1 MRAPVL
7 LQALAPLIVWAELG
21 VRGRG
26 GEHRGKVPP
35 RGVTLDRARLWP
47 RNLASSPA
55 RNLAPNP
62 HPRDPQPRDLH
73 PRDPQPREPYPRDA
87 HPRDLGANPARNLGS
102 SSSRESGSGA
112 PSRESETYPQRNTS
126 TPFIRQ
132 SLPPGKAVLR
142 VLNLN
147 FWGLG
152 WPWGSDKE
160 VRIRALR
167 EELLRGKYDIVLLQE
182 IWYRE
187 DYNIIA
193 SAMPFISHYE
203 SINLGCT
210 SFLLPLGCSGL
221 TILSRHPIT
230 EVRLV
235 PFTHRGSFWRFDG
248 EIFVRKGVEMARI
261 QWEGRTVDV
270 FTTHLVSYTKAEDNR
285 LTRYLQA
292 METISLIARSDA
304 DIAIFGG
311 DLNAQ
316 PVNSPH
322 SPYGMC
328 SNLMKDALLGKHP
341 DASFHPAFATFGNAQ
356 NTYTHSSPPERIDY
370 LMYRAQNHLNVK
382 VLDFSMPLLMAVTP
396 EGQPVSLSDHE
407 ALLATFLVE
416 SKPSPRGPSSAE
428 DQPRDFN
435 QTLVRSRERQSQ
447 SLPRSKG
454 RDW

>member
-7 LQALAPLIVWAELG
+7 LQALAPLFVWAELG
-21 VRGRG
+21 VGRG
-26 GEHRGKVPP
+26 GKVPP
-35 RGVTLDRARLWP
+35 RGVTLDRARELQRDRGRLWP
-47 RNLASSPA
+47 RNLGPTNPA
-55 RNLAPNP
+55 RNLGPNP
-62 HPRDPQPRDLH
+62 HPRD
-73 PRDPQPREPYPRDA
+73 
-87 HPRDLGANPARNLGS
+87 LGSSPTRNLG
-102 SSSRESGSGA
+102 SSRESGSGGA
-112 PSRESETYPQRNTS
+112 TRESEAYPQRNTS

-248 EIFVRKGVEMARI
+248 EIFVRKGVGMARI

-370 LMYRAQNHLNVK
+370 LMYRAQSHLNVK

-396 EGQPVSLSDHE
+396 EGQTVSLSDHE

-416 SKPSPRGPSSAE
+416 SKPSPRGPNGAE
-428 DQPRDFN
+428 DRPRDFN

>member
-1 MRAPVL
+1 MRATVL

-21 VRGRG
+21 VGRG
-26 GEHRGKVPP
+26 GEQRGKLPP
-35 RGVTLDRARLWP
+35 RGVRLDRAREQHQGRLWP
-47 RNLASSPA
+47 RNLGASPARNLGPNPHPRDLGSSPA
-55 RNLAPNP
+55 RNL
-62 HPRDPQPRDLH
+62 
-73 PRDPQPREPYPRDA
+73 
-87 HPRDLGANPARNLGS
+87 G
-102 SSSRESGSGA
+102 SSRESGSGA
-112 PSRESETYPQRNTS
+112 PSRENERELHPRRNTS

-147 FWGLG
+147 FWGIG
-152 WPWGSDKE
+152 WPLSSDKE

-193 SAMPFISHYE
+193 SAMPFISNYE

-248 EIFVRKGVEMARI
+248 EIFVRKGVGMARI

-370 LMYRAQNHLNVK
+370 LMYRAQSHLNVK
-382 VLDFSMPLLMAVTP
+382 VLDFSMPLLKAVTP
-396 EGQPVSLSDHE
+396 EGQTVSLSDHE

-416 SKPSPRGPSSAE
+416 SKSSQRGPNAAE
-428 DQPRDFN
+428 DRGRDFN
-435 QTLVRSRERQSQ
+435 QTLLQQRNRERQSQ

>member
-1 MRAPVL
+1 MRAPGL
-7 LQALAPLIVWAELG
+7 LQVLAPLLVWAELSRCS
-21 VRGRG
+21 VDV
-26 GEHRGKVPP
+26 GEQKRVNDNDKK
-35 RGVTLDRARLWP
+35 RDRSNQNHPSRERNRHWP
-47 RNLASSPA
+47 RNTARNLNPHPRDLRSSPA
-55 RNLAPNP
+55 RNLGPIS
-62 HPRDPQPRDLH
+62 
-73 PRDPQPREPYPRDA
+73 
-87 HPRDLGANPARNLGS
+87 GGS
-102 SSSRESGSGA
+102 Q
-112 PSRESETYPQRNTS
+112 RESEAGFLRRNTS
-126 TPFIRQ
+126 APFIRQ
-132 SLPPGKAVLR
+132 SLPLGKAVLR

-193 SAMPFISHYE
+193 SAMPYISHYE

-248 EIFVRKGVEMARI
+248 EIFVRKGVGVARI
-261 QWEGRTVDV
+261 LWEGKTVDV

-311 DLNAQ
+311 DINAK

-328 SNLMKDALLGKHP
+328 RTVMKDALLGKHP

-396 EGQPVSLSDHE
+396 EGQTVSLSDHE

-416 SKPSPRGPSSAE
+416 TNPKARAPSAPEDRPRL
-428 DQPRDFN
+428 FN
-435 QTLVRSRERQSQ
+435 ETLVPTRDRVQGGSQSQ
-447 SLPRSKG
+447 SVPRSKG